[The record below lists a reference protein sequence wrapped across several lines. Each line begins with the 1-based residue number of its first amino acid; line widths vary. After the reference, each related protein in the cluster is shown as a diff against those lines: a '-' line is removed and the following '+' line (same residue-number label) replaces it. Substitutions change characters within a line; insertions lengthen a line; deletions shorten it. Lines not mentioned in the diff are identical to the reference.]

1 MDGKDRQDRILKT
14 RRETGRAARLGRWKD
29 IRTISKHIA
38 LIDDTLTDEIV
49 FGNHKICC
57 LRTQLIDLRQEY
69 MRFFDIAGR
78 MSCTV

>member
-1 MDGKDRQDRILKT
+1 MDGQDRQDQILKT
-14 RRETGRAARLGRWKD
+14 RRETGKAARLGRWKD